1 MKGHSRLLLI
11 LILKKDS
18 FLPNRDTL
26 YSRHHLYIWNGCW
39 ERYLSSYVCISR
51 PAKLLGTCQRD
62 TKRQHLRSLLWAP
75 GLLGPANC
83 WLVGGNTKTNH
94 PCKKI
99 CPAYLQRSIHFQCR
113 EFNFVIKWIRI
124 YLINFYLL
132 KIWC

>member
-1 MKGHSRLLLI
+1 M
-11 LILKKDS
+11 ILKKGQ
-18 FLPNRDTL
+18 FNTCTY
-26 YSRHHLYIWNGCW
+26 YSLSLKVWALSWHHFYIWNGCW

-94 PCKKI
+94 PCKKV
-99 CPAYLQRSIHFQCR
+99 CPPYLQRSIHFQCR
-113 EFNFVIKWIRI
+113 EFDFVIKWMMNFC
-124 YLINFYLL
+124 LINFYLL
-132 KIWC
+132 KLWY